1 MSKGVLYILSGPS
14 GTGKGTICK
23 VLEKD
28 EGIFLSVSSTSREVR
43 PGEIEGVTYN
53 YTSKENF
60 QKMIDDG
67 LMLEWAMYDG
77 NFYGTPKTTV
87 AKMLEEGK
95 NVILEIEVQGAFKV
109 KEIFPETVM
118 IFVLPPSMAE
128 LKKRLVERGR
138 EDEERIKSR
147 MEAAIDE
154 MELAARYNYVVVN
167 DNLDECVDEVRKII
181 KQTAENRSLLYN
193 LLNEKY

>member
-1 MSKGVLYILSGPS
+1 MNKGVLYIMSGPS

-67 LMLEWAMYDG
+67 MMLEWAMYDG

-87 AKMLEEGK
+87 SKMLDEGK

-118 IFVLPPSMAE
+118 IFVLPPSMSE
-128 LKKRLVERGR
+128 LKKRLIERGR
-138 EDEERIKSR
+138 EGEERIKSR

-181 KQTAENRSLLYN
+181 KQTTENRSLLYN

>member
-1 MSKGVLYILSGPS
+1 MSKGVLYVMSGPS

-28 EGIFLSVSSTSREVR
+28 EGIFLSISSTSREVR
-43 PGEIEGVTYN
+43 PGEVEGVTYN
-53 YTSKENF
+53 YTTKENF

-67 LMLEWAMYDG
+67 MMLEWAMYDG

-87 AKMLEEGK
+87 ADMLEEGK

-118 IFVLPPSMAE
+118 IFVLPPSMSE
-128 LKKRLVERGR
+128 LKKRLIERGR
-138 EDEERIKSR
+138 EGEDRIKSR

-181 KQTAENRSLLYN
+181 KQTTENRSLLYN

>member
-1 MSKGVLYILSGPS
+1 MSKGILYIMSGPS

-67 LMLEWAMYDG
+67 MMLEWAMYDG

-87 AKMLEEGK
+87 SKMLDEGK

-118 IFVLPPSMAE
+118 IYDLPPSMSE
-128 LKKRLVERGR
+128 LKKRLIERGR
-138 EDEERIKSR
+138 EGEERIKSR

>member
-1 MSKGVLYILSGPS
+1 MNKGVLYIMSGPS

-67 LMLEWAMYDG
+67 MMLEWAMYDG

-87 AKMLEEGK
+87 SKMLDEGK

-118 IFVLPPSMAE
+118 IFVLPPSMSE
-128 LKKRLVERGR
+128 LKKRLIERGR
-138 EDEERIKSR
+138 EGEERIKSR

-193 LLNEKY
+193 LLTEKY

>member
-1 MSKGVLYILSGPS
+1 MSKGVLYIMSGPS

-67 LMLEWAMYDG
+67 MMLEWAMYDG

-87 AKMLEEGK
+87 SKMLDEGK

-118 IFVLPPSMAE
+118 IFVLPPSMSE
-128 LKKRLVERGR
+128 LKKRLIERGR
-138 EDEERIKSR
+138 EGEERIKSR

-193 LLNEKY
+193 

>member
-1 MSKGVLYILSGPS
+1 MSKGVLYVMSGPS

-43 PGEIEGVTYN
+43 PGEVEGVTYN
-53 YTSKENF
+53 YTTKENF

-67 LMLEWAMYDG
+67 MMLEWAMYDG

-87 AKMLEEGK
+87 ADMLEEGK

-128 LKKRLVERGR
+128 LKKRLIERGR
-138 EDEERIKSR
+138 EGEDRIKSR

-181 KQTAENRSLLYN
+181 KQTTENRSLLYN

>member
-1 MSKGVLYILSGPS
+1 MNKGVLYIMSGPS

-67 LMLEWAMYDG
+67 MMLEWAMYDG

-87 AKMLEEGK
+87 SKMLDEGK

-118 IFVLPPSMAE
+118 IFVLPPSMSE
-128 LKKRLVERGR
+128 LKKRLIERGR
-138 EDEERIKSR
+138 EGEERIKSR